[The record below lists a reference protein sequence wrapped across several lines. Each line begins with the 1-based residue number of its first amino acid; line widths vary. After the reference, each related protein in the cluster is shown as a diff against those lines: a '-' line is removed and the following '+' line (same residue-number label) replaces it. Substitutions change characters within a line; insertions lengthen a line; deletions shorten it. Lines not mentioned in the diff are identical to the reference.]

1 MQYPYL
7 YKAIVGLIANYSF
20 FFEFFPIVMNI

>member
-7 YKAIVGLIANYSF
+7 YEAILGLIAIYNF
-20 FFEFFPIVMNI
+20 LFEFFPIVMNI